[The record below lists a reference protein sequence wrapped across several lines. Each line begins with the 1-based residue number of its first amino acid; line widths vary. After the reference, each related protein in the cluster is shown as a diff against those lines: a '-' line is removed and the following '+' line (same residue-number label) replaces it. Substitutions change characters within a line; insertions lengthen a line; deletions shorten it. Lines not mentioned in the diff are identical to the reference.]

1 MSAILTFTKLLDLV
15 AYIEYNISSYK
26 GGANKLM
33 KNKNNSKKTTLYLDL
48 ETKEYLKSYSLEV
61 LKSGSISEAVRT
73 IAKEHNDNTK
83 KETK

>member
-1 MSAILTFTKLLDLV
+1 
-15 AYIEYNISSYK
+15 
-26 GGANKLM
+26 M